1 MQAYTTP
8 SKAIEGPK
16 WNMGLKLEKLGAIS
30 PEKTKFIPGP
40 GAYQPDYNK
49 NLIQLPSYS
58 MKGRH
63 LESTKLIVPGP
74 GTYESPKKNL
84 RSSPSFGFG
93 SSA

>member
-1 MQAYTTP
+1 MQSYTTP

-30 PEKTKFIPGP
+30 PEKTRYIPGP
-40 GAYQPDYNK
+40 GAYQPDYNR
-49 NLIQLPSYS
+49 NLTRLPSYS
-58 MKGRH
+58 MKGRY

-74 GTYESPKKNL
+74 GAYESPTKNQTT
-84 RSSPSFGFG
+84 SPSFGFG